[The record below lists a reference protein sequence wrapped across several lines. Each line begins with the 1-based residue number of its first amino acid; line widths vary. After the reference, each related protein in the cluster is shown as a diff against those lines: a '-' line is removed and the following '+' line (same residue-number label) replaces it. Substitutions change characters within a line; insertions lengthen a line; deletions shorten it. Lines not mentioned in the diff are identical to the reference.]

1 MLCETC
7 YVYFKSC
14 NVCIHVCY
22 NSVFFAVLTF
32 KQPTERATKKKIK
45 IFCKFS
51 HSEGLKI
58 KLSLQNVPVQNVPN
72 TPVWGPQSTCLSR
85 LRTGQSDLSVA
96 GFWIP
101 TLALSSCA

>member
-1 MLCETC
+1 MCVLEVEHTLCETC

-32 KQPTERATKKKIK
+32 KQPTERATKK
-45 IFCKFS
+45 
-51 HSEGLKI
+51 
-58 KLSLQNVPVQNVPN
+58 NVPVQNVPN

>member
-1 MLCETC
+1 MYILNHAMFAFMFAIIQ
-7 YVYFKSC
+7 Y
-14 NVCIHVCY
+14 
-22 NSVFFAVLTF
+22 FFAVLTF
-32 KQPTERATKKKIK
+32 KQPTERATKK
-45 IFCKFS
+45 
-51 HSEGLKI
+51 
-58 KLSLQNVPVQNVPN
+58 NVPVQNVPN